1 MFRGRCWRS
10 RRASVAN
17 PGAELERD
25 YSCAH
30 AATTASPLGAVMLR
44 GLRETTSGPRAIIV
58 GADDP
63 RWAHSKSLVA
73 PSWLEPM
80 SVGRV
85 AQLGAR
91 GHRIERRGM
100 GE

>member
-1 MFRGRCWRS
+1 M
-10 RRASVAN
+10 AN
-17 PGAELERD
+17 PSAELEWD
-25 YSCAH
+25 YCCAH
-30 AATTASPLGAVMLR
+30 AATTAAPLGAVMLR
-44 GLRETTSGPRAIIV
+44 GLCKTTSGPRAIIV
-58 GADDP
+58 GDDDP
-63 RWAHSKSLVA
+63 RWAHSESLAA

-85 AQLGAR
+85 AQPGAR